1 MLAEIPNSIS
11 LLFGI
16 IVIISIFWFYKAS
29 HSTNALILLTV
40 WAILMT
46 AVGLSGFLP
55 DFETIPPRF
64 LVGVVPPVLLI
75 FFLFIT
81 RKGKAFIDQI
91 NLSSI
96 TYFSVIRIPVE
107 ITLALLYHHSA
118 VSILQTF
125 EGANFDIL
133 SGMTASV
140 VAYLVFT
147 KKSWGNRALLI
158 WNITAL
164 FLLITIIVISVLCA
178 PGPFQQL
185 SLDQPN
191 IAIFYFPFNMLPS
204 LVVPLVLFSHLVAIR
219 RLNR

>member
-55 DFETIPPRF
+55 DFETMPPRF

-147 KKSWGNRALLI
+147 KKKLGQPCPPDLEYHGLIFIDYHHRHIRALRA
-158 WNITAL
+158 WSFSAT
-164 FLLITIIVISVLCA
+164 FFRST
-178 PGPFQQL
+178 QHR
-185 SLDQPN
+185 
-191 IAIFYFPFNMLPS
+191 YF
-204 LVVPLVLFSHLVAIR
+204 LFSF
-219 RLNR
+219 